1 MQQSNNLIMKY
12 PSTYLDSNNIPRQR
26 HIKKAYQTFQSID
39 SNIPRIS
46 IKGEDSS
53 KVTLTSENLNLY
65 TNISSTQNY
74 KIIYTIY
81 YRDAP
86 DFRCPKDT
94 KEYNATTI
102 NSKLELEDT
111 GISLSLIIES
121 STSLNI
127 TVYKLDYYEIAIER
141 ILFFPQDTSAVSLK
155 FNKIYPVEVTKT
167 QESLSLS
174 SSTQSCQGCKQ
185 LAYTGTGLLAAVA
198 DTALETEEQGMFYSN
213 DEGQSWTQLLSG
225 ASTTCHIA
233 SDYTIAS
240 NQGYLKYCKT
250 GDLPYGEKY
259 WGTSKLNLGSFDSMT
274 YSYDAKTY
282 IVASSNHSEGLY
294 YCTPTYPYPP
304 YTWTKCTLPES
315 SGFYKV
321 IYSKDKQ
328 IWVAIANGNGLY
340 YSTDGIT
347 WTQSNITSC
356 NGNTK
361 NLYYAQGLF
370 VSTGGQDTISIE
382 TSTDGKTWTK
392 RQTVNSKIQC
402 IYYNHGIW
410 LAGTYSDGL
419 YASKN
424 GITWKKVLS
433 TTSPIHTLI
442 CYDRVFVAGS
452 FDANCYTSTDPYN
465 SWIEESNTS
474 WRVNHGSLCTSN
486 LLMLYGQSGIL
497 CKRTH
502 TGVKK
507 ININN
512 IEHDDIY
519 CAKPA
524 YNKGLYILPPIN
536 ENDNYIH
543 TSPDLK
549 NWSDTYVDSLH
560 GGNSCT
566 ALVCNGKTF
575 VSAMGMVVSTDN
587 KIWTKC
593 VLESG
598 QTTGALD
605 KICYGN
611 GIYVG
616 AGKNYVSGILYS
628 YDGITWSKALT
639 SIYVSD
645 IIYYNKLFIAVVL
658 EHESSVYTLKLLYS
672 SDGITW
678 DVGLNG
684 GEFNSRNFGPRI
696 CIFKN
701 KLILYKYTSTDGK
714 TWETFSDTPLAYCAT
729 DGNICVATK
738 FDTSGI
744 YTSTDGVNWNKLST
758 PFAVYSGGTL
768 ILCKDN
774 TWIVCT
780 DNTIQISY
788 DLLSWRTYKLII
800 TLGEDIITATN
811 SIVLIGTSTGLMC
824 IDSPIYLLEK
834 GNQIKEV
841 KK

>member
-26 HIKKAYQTFQSID
+26 HIKKAYQTFQSIN

-74 KIIYTIY
+74 KIIYTICY
-81 YRDAP
+81 VENPTVAYR
-86 DFRCPKDT
+86 DT
-94 KEYNATTI
+94 KEYNSTTT

-111 GISLSLIIES
+111 GISLSLSIES

-127 TVYKLDYYEIAIER
+127 TVYKLDYYAIEIEK
-141 ILFFPQDTSAVSLK
+141 ILFFPQDTSTVSLG

-167 QESLSLS
+167 QEALSLS
-174 SSTQSCQGCKQ
+174 SSTQSCQGCNQ
-185 LAYTGTGLLAAVA
+185 LTCTGNILLAAVY
-198 DTALETEEQGMFYSN
+198 DLALETEEQGIFRSN
-213 DEGQSWTQLLSG
+213 DQGQSWTQILSG
-225 ASTTCHIA
+225 ASTICHIA
-233 SDYTIAS
+233 NGNAIVS
-240 NQGYLKYCKT
+240 NQGYLKYCPVSNLT
-250 GDLPYGEKY
+250 YNTVP
-259 WGTSKLNLGSFDSMT
+259 WTTSNLNLGSFDSIT
-274 YSYDAKTY
+274 YSYETKKY
-282 IVASSNHSEGLY
+282 IVASFNHSEGLY
-294 YCTPTYPYPP
+294 YSTSLS
-304 YTWTKCTLPES
+304 TWTKCTLPKS

-328 IWVAIANGNGLY
+328 IWVAIANGSGLY

-356 NGNTK
+356 NGDTK

-370 VSTGGQDTISIE
+370 VSTGGQDTISIV

-392 RQTVNSKIQC
+392 RQTVNSGIQC
-402 IYYNHGIW
+402 IYYNHGVW
-410 LAGTYSDGL
+410 LAGTYSDGI
-419 YASKN
+419 YASKD

-433 TTSPIHTLI
+433 TTNPIHTLI

-465 SWIEESNTS
+465 SWIEESNTR

-486 LLMLYGQSGIL
+486 LLMLYGRSGIL
-497 CKRTH
+497 CKQLH
-502 TGVKK
+502 TGIKE

-512 IEHDDIY
+512 KEY
-519 CAKPA
+519 NNYATPV

-536 ENDNYIH
+536 TSDRYIH

-549 NWSDTYVDSLH
+549 NWSDTYVSYLY
-560 GGNSCT
+560 GGNTCT

-575 VSAMGMVVSTDN
+575 VSAVDMAVSTDN
-587 KIWTKC
+587 KTWTRC

-598 QTTGALD
+598 GSMQALD

-616 AGKNYVSGILYS
+616 AMDCYMGGGIYYS
-628 YDGITWSKALT
+628 YDGITWVQSYINSLVT
-639 SIYVSD
+639 D
-645 IIYYNKLFIAVVL
+645 IIYYNKLFIAIVI
-658 EHESSVYTLKLLYS
+658 ECETDTLKLLYS
-672 SDGITW
+672 SNGITW
-678 DVGLNG
+678 NVGLDG
-684 GEFNSRNFGPRI
+684 GELSVYYGGWRSRI

-701 KLILYKYTSTDGK
+701 KLMWYKYTSTDGI
-714 TWETFSDTPLAYCAT
+714 TWETLSDIKLGSCAT
-729 DGNICVATK
+729 DGNICIAG
-738 FDTSGI
+738 DLSGYKI
-744 YTSTDGVNWNKLST
+744 RTSTDGVNWDTLSL
-758 PFAVYSGGTL
+758 PFTNSAGYSL
-768 ILCKDN
+768 FYKDS
-774 TWIVCT
+774 TWIIT
-780 DNTIQISY
+780 AQNTVQISD
-788 DLLSWRTYKLII
+788 DLISWRSYRLTASPSQKC
-800 TLGEDIITATN
+800 TVATN
-811 SIVLIGTSTGLMC
+811 SIVLIGTSNGLMY
-824 IDSPIYLLEK
+824 IDPPIYLLEK